1 MKFTDLF
8 IRRPVFASV
17 VNLLILLIGLRAFTL
32 LELRQYPASTT
43 TVITVTTTYAGASSE
58 IINSFI
64 TTPLEQA
71 IAEAKGIDYIIA
83 TSIEGKSTI
92 EAHMELN
99 YNPGA
104 AIAEIQAKVNS
115 QIVFFPPET
124 ENPVVDSN
132 TGRTTALMYLALSSD
147 VTPLHQVTDY
157 LLRSVKPKIQALP
170 GVSKVTLSGDKSP
183 AMRIWLNP
191 QRMAALGVTG
201 SDVKKV
207 LQSNNFISGVGKTKG
222 GYDSVNLISS
232 TNISKEQ
239 DYRNLVVY
247 GKNGAIVRLED
258 IGDPKLDVEDYN
270 AIDWHDDQLV
280 IFVGI
285 EESPGSNPLEV
296 ADEVH
301 KLIPELQKQLPPGIN
316 LDIVSDYSIYMSEA
330 VDEVF
335 HTLGEAIAIVLIVIF
350 LFLGSLRAALIPS
363 IAVPLSLIGSGFL
376 MLSLGFSINLLTL
389 LAMVLAIGLVV
400 DDAIIVVENVQR
412 HLEMGKSHFRAA
424 LDGAQE
430 LGLPII
436 AMTTTLVAVYAP
448 IGFMGGLVGTLFTEF
463 AFTAACAVIISGIVA
478 ITLSPM
484 LSSKVLKAADQKGKF
499 ELWVEHLLTQLA
511 QFYQRVLHRTLNHI
525 PLIMIFA
532 AFVLCSLYPLYMSG
546 QKELAPA
553 EDQSVVEFEATGPE
567 VANIDYDK
575 IYAKQ
580 IFEITKTLPEYREI
594 YVLLGMGGDIN
605 IIKGGFKM
613 YPPTQRKRSQME
625 IQPDLQQRLQEG
637 ITAYEISV
645 YHRPTLPGVG
655 GAPIQFIVET
665 DTDFLS
671 LDQVAQELLERAM
684 ESGKFS
690 FLQKSIKYE
699 QPRISINVNRDL
711 AGDLG
716 ITMEDIGED
725 LTTMLGERWVNRF
738 DLEGRSYKVIPQV
751 IRSYRLDEH
760 MLENYYTRIKSG
772 EMIPLSTLV
781 SLEKTVVPSKRIQ
794 FQQLNALTLQGVA
807 SPGVTIGDALSY
819 LEEQAREIFP
829 RGFSW
834 DYAGESRQY
843 AQEGNALAITFF
855 FALIVI
861 YLVLAAQFESWRD
874 PIIVLMSVPMS
885 IAGALI
891 FLALGFTTVNIYTE
905 MGLITLIGLIA
916 KNGILIVEFANQLQM
931 HEGLNKRAAV
941 EKAASIRLRPILMTT
956 SSMIVGVIPLIMATG
971 AGAISRYGIGLMIAT
986 GLGIGTFFTLF
997 IVPAVYVIV
1006 AREHKPEET
1015 LEVT

>member
-17 VNLLILLIGLRAFTL
+17 VNLLILLIGLRSFTL
-32 LELRQYPASTT
+32 LELRQYPATTT
-43 TVITVTTTYAGASSE
+43 TVITVTTNYKGASSE
-58 IINSFI
+58 LMNSFI

-83 TSIEGKSTI
+83 TSDEGVSTI
-92 EAHMELN
+92 EVHMELN
-99 YNPGA
+99 YDPGA
-104 AIAEIQAKVNS
+104 AVAEIQAKVNS
-115 QIVFFPPET
+115 QLNFFPPNT
-124 ENPVVDSN
+124 DSPLIDTS
-132 TGRTTALMYLALSSD
+132 TGRTTALMYLSFSSD
-147 VTPLHQVTDY
+147 IASLHEITDY
-157 LLRSVKPKIQALP
+157 ILRSVKPKIQALP

-191 QRMAALGVTG
+191 KRMAAYGVTP
-201 SDVKKV
+201 SDVREV
-207 LQSNNFISGVGKTKG
+207 LESNNYIAGAGQTKG
-222 GYDSVNLISS
+222 GYTSINLISN
-232 TNISKEQ
+232 TNINYEQ

-247 GKNGAIVRLED
+247 GKNGAIVRLKD
-258 IGDPKLDVEDYN
+258 IGNPRLGEEDYN
-270 AIDWHDDQLV
+270 AINWRNGQPG

-296 ADEVH
+296 ASKVH
-301 KLIPELQKQLPPGIN
+301 ALIPEIQKQLPPGFEGR
-316 LDIVSDYSIYMSEA
+316 IVSDYSIYMSDSI
-330 VDEVF
+330 DEVF
-335 HTLGEAIAIVLIVIF
+335 HTLGEAIIIVLIVIF

-363 IAVPLSLIGSGFL
+363 VAVPLSLIGSGFL
-376 MLSLGFSINLLTL
+376 MLALGFSINLLTL

-412 HLEMGKSHFRAA
+412 HLEMGKSHFKAA

-499 ELWVEHLLTQLA
+499 EVLVEHLLTRLA
-511 QFYQRVLHRTLNHI
+511 KFYRNILHRTLNHI
-525 PLIMIFA
+525 PIIIVFA
-532 AFVLCSLYPLYMSG
+532 AFILLTLYPLYMSG

-567 VANIDYDK
+567 VANVDYDRV
-575 IYAKQ
+575 YAKQ
-580 IFEITKTLPEYREI
+580 IFDIAKTLPEYREVYELI
-594 YVLLGMGGDIN
+594 GMAGALNVIR
-605 IIKGGFKM
+605 GGFKM
-613 YPPTQRKRSQME
+613 YPPDQRKRSQME
-625 IQPDLQQRLQEG
+625 VRPDLQRRLQEG
-637 ITAYEISV
+637 IAAYEISV

-699 QPRISINVNRDL
+699 QPRISINVDRDL

-716 ITMEDIGED
+716 ITMENIGED

-751 IRSYRLDEH
+751 IRNYRLDEH
-760 MLENYYTRIKSG
+760 MLENYYTRTKNG
-772 EMIPLSTLV
+772 NFIPLSTLV
-781 SLEKTVVPSKRIQ
+781 SLEKTIVPSKRIQ

-807 SPGVTIGDALSY
+807 SSGVTIGDALSY
-819 LEEQAREIFP
+819 LETQAREIFP

-843 AQEGNALAITFF
+843 AQEGNALAITFL

-916 KNGILIVEFANQLQM
+916 KNGILIVEFANQLQI
-931 HEGLNKRAAV
+931 HEGLKKREAV

-956 SSMIVGVIPLIMATG
+956 SAMIVGVIPLLMASG
-971 AGAISRYGIGLMIAT
+971 AGAVSRYGIGLMIAT

-997 IVPAVYVIV
+997 IVPAVYVII
-1006 AREHKPEET
+1006 AKEHKQEEM
-1015 LEVT
+1015 LDIK